1 MSHIEVKSSLRSI
14 SILIV
19 ALSVLLSAVACRP
32 QPPAILVFAA
42 TPDEIT
48 IGQSVTLK
56 WSIKDA
62 TSVSIDQGVGDV
74 PATGSVILSPTRTVA
89 YTLTATN
96 AGGTVSKSVVIYVN
110 PLPPPPLDTRP
121 PLISYVAASFE
132 SDTEVVITWTTS
144 EPSTGQVDF
153 GESTDYGSVV
163 ASDSEFGTV
172 HHVTLSGLEPN
183 TVYHY
188 RVKAKDKAG
197 NEATSADYALITP
210 APKSPYVLVLEWV
223 EWGRRTE
230 GGVMPGFGI
239 TVAEKTYLFIKGSVR
254 NNSRA
259 TLRGVI
265 CTMNCWSGDTLT
277 KSEVYVHHSPVL
289 PGQVFDFNMETAD
302 DPSVDKVTIEFAD
315 SSGYEI
321 QLTEE

>member
-1 MSHIEVKSSLRSI
+1 MSHIEIKSSLRGI
-14 SILIV
+14 PILV
-19 ALSVLLSAVACRP
+19 VMLSVLLSAIACRP
-32 QPPAILVFAA
+32 QPPAILVFIA

-48 IGQSVTLK
+48 IGQSVTLR

-62 TSVSIDQGVGDV
+62 TSVDIDQGIGDV
-74 PATGSVILSPTRTVA
+74 PATGSVVLSPTRTLA

-110 PLPPPPLDTRP
+110 PQPPPPPDTRP
-121 PLISYVAASFE
+121 PLISSVVASFE
-132 SDTEVVITWTTS
+132 SDTKVVITWTTNELS
-144 EPSTGQVDF
+144 IGQVEY

-163 ASDSEFGTV
+163 TSGSEFGTV
-172 HHVTLSGLEPN
+172 HRVTLDGLESN

-188 RVKAKDKAG
+188 RVKVRDKAG
-197 NEATSADYALITP
+197 NEAVSADYALITP

-230 GGVMPGFGI
+230 GGVVPGFGI
-239 TVAEKTYLFIKGSVR
+239 TVAENTYLFIKGSVR

-321 QLTEE
+321 QLINP